1 MRAHLAFDLKAGE
14 AAGPR
19 ALFLYSP
26 VGGGHLGASRAL
38 GDAWRATHP
47 EWQCAWLDYLQF
59 MPQWE
64 KRLWLGLYHF
74 SLRYWPALWRNYRR
88 WTDRPSEPRF
98 IRDRVSRAGT
108 NAFAELLTETRPK
121 LVVNF
126 SGGSAAL
133 AGAARERLGISF
145 VNAIVV
151 TGFRAHHHWA
161 RPEADL
167 LFVACDAAK
176 ADLIERGV
184 APERVKVLGTPIR
197 KAARPLSV
205 EERSKLRAALGLGD
219 DPVLMIS
226 SGATGAYRALPS
238 LLRTLERL
246 DRPLDLITCERGAF
260 ERIETRG
267 AIRHF
272 HLGFRNDYCSWL
284 SASDLVVG
292 KIGGMTGAE
301 ALAAGVPLVIYEPIP
316 GQEEANAD
324 ELVASGAAIWPRSA
338 RGLAHAI
345 DELLGSTEK
354 RTRMSRAALR
364 FSRPDAAAKIA
375 EQLDRA
381 LEVLS

>member
-1 MRAHLAFDLKAGE
+1 MRAHLAFDRELAH

-38 GDAWRATHP
+38 GDAWRAAHP

-59 MPQWE
+59 MQQWE

-74 SLRYWPALWRNYRR
+74 SLRHWPALWRSYRR

-98 IRDRVSRAGT
+98 IRDRVSRAGVG
-108 NAFAELLTETRPK
+108 AFAELLAETRPR

-133 AGAARERLGISF
+133 AGAARARLRIPF

-161 RPEADL
+161 RPEADVT
-167 LFVACDAAK
+167 FVACDAAK
-176 ADLIERGV
+176 ADLVERGI
-184 APERVKVLGTPIR
+184 APERVLVLGTPIR
-197 KAARPLSV
+197 STVRPLSV
-205 EERSKLRAALGLGD
+205 EEKSRLRARLGLGD
-219 DPVLMIS
+219 DPVILVS

-238 LLRTLERL
+238 LLRAIERI

-260 ERIETRG
+260 EQIETRG
-267 AIRHF
+267 AVRHF
-272 HLGFRNDYCSWL
+272 RLGYRNDYCSWL
-284 SASDLVVG
+284 AASDLVVG

-324 ELVASGAAIWPRSA
+324 ELVASGAAIWPQSVN
-338 RGLAHAI
+338 GLQHAI
-345 DELLGSTEK
+345 QDLLGSAAT
-354 RTRMSRAALR
+354 RARMSQAALR
-364 FSRPDAAAKIA
+364 FTRPDAATKIA
-375 EQLDRA
+375 AQLDRA
-381 LEVLS
+381 LEALA